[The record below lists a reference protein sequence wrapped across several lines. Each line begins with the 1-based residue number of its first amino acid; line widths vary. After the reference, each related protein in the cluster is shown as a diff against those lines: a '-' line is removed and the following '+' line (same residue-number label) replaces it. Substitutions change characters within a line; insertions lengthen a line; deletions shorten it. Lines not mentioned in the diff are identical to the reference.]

1 MLQIQHIRKEYRTGK
16 LVQKALDDVSL
27 NLRDSEFVAV
37 LGPSGSGKTTL
48 LNIIGGLDRYDSG
61 DLIINGIS
69 TKKYKDRDWD
79 SYRNHTIGFVF
90 QSWGSYLILSN
101 TDFDVHP
108 IATIFNEGQYDF
120 VTLGNHDFNYGKKYL
135 KKYLDNYKNLDDKVL
150 VDMKNVIDKENLN
163 EENSKKYEDILKKQY
178 TDLSYEITNED
189 YNGDE
194 ATITVKVNVY
204 DLYKAQKDAT
214 TYLAENPNEFK
225 DEDGKYDAEK
235 FITYKLDKMKE
246 TNEKTSYTI
255 DFYVVNTS
263 DGWTVSSLSNSD
275 IEKLHGIYDYES

>member
-1 MLQIQHIRKEYRTGK
+1 MKKIKCLLVLLVISLFLTGCGK
-16 LVQKALDDVSL
+16 SATD
-27 NLRDSEFVAV
+27 AV
-37 LGPSGSGKTTL
+37 
-48 LNIIGGLDRYDSG
+48 
-61 DLIINGIS
+61 
-69 TKKYKDRDWD
+69 
-79 SYRNHTIGFVF
+79 
-90 QSWGSYLILSN
+90 
-101 TDFDVHP
+101 
-108 IATIFNEGQYDF
+108 
-120 VTLGNHDFNYGKKYL
+120 

-163 EENSKKYEDILKKQY
+163 EDNSKKYEDILKKQY

-235 FITYKLDKMKE
+235 FVTYKLNKMKE

-275 IEKLHGIYDYES
+275 MEKLHGIYDYES

>member
-1 MLQIQHIRKEYRTGK
+1 MRVSSCLY
-16 LVQKALDDVSL
+16 LLSALA
-27 NLRDSEFVAV
+27 VAV
-37 LGPSGSGKTTL
+37 AARLAIMVDEGHAAVHEQYGEAHAF
-48 LNIIGGLDRYDSG
+48 
-61 DLIINGIS
+61 GIS
-69 TKKYKDRDWD
+69 AKAPY
-79 SYRNHTIGFVF
+79 
-90 QSWGSYLILSN
+90 
-101 TDFDVHP
+101 
-108 IATIFNEGQYDF
+108 
-120 VTLGNHDFNYGKKYL
+120 
-135 KKYLDNYKNLDDKVL
+135 
-150 VDMKNVIDKENLN
+150 
-163 EENSKKYEDILKKQY
+163 
-178 TDLSYEITNED
+178 